1 MALHSRGRI
10 EFFVSLQIAQLQ
22 AGYIFRRKL
31 SHFLLLE
38 IQYFQ
43 CFCLQGTYFNY
54 SHFQILLVWDSYP
67 LILLGCFTL
76 KVFLFFLSVDK
87 NQYILLQKETP
98 SNLKYVQLQKL
109 DWCTKNGGVAPWQ
122 EVQKFWFSW
131 GLYYQVMLICQGD
144 RSWYHWS
151 KLDKG
156 KDVTYLEKGK
166 TRS

>member
-1 MALHSRGRI
+1 MALNSRGRI

-31 SHFLLLE
+31 PHFLLLE

-67 LILLGCFTL
+67 LILLGCFIL

-109 DWCTKNGGVAPWQ
+109 RGTQNISIFRLMHQEWRCCSMTGGPKILIFMRIILSSDVDLPGG
-122 EVQKFWFSW
+122 QK
-131 GLYYQVMLICQGD
+131 LI
-144 RSWYHWS
+144 S
-151 KLDKG
+151 L
-156 KDVTYLEKGK
+156 VK
-166 TRS
+166 TW